1 MAVLSHHENFCF
13 ALHNALWKR
22 SLYLIKF
29 IAIIYKWSHL
39 FFTWNSSVFC
49 SRSQKCIFL
58 RFGAKGKGR
67 GERIIA
73 SGNGPSGTY
82 HNRSILK
89 KQKRNG
95 TLRSY
100 HGAQYHCPL
109 LHCLVHL
116 CFVYKGKAS
125 LRNPQSPSIAIFHII
140 VASAEFTF
148 QYFSLLHSAF
158 S

>member
-1 MAVLSHHENFCF
+1 MIAFIFHMKFFCVLQSKPKVYFSPFWGE
-13 ALHNALWKR
+13 R
-22 SLYLIKF
+22 E
-29 IAIIYKWSHL
+29 
-39 FFTWNSSVFC
+39 
-49 SRSQKCIFL
+49 
-58 RFGAKGKGR
+58 GK

-95 TLRSY
+95 TLCSY

>member
-1 MAVLSHHENFCF
+1 M
-13 ALHNALWKR
+13 
-22 SLYLIKF
+22 
-29 IAIIYKWSHL
+29 
-39 FFTWNSSVFC
+39 FC

-58 RFGAKGKGR
+58 RFGAK

-116 CFVYKGKAS
+116 CFVYKGKGLA
-125 LRNPQSPSIAIFHII
+125 
-140 VASAEFTF
+140 AESTILIDCDFSYYCCEYGI
-148 QYFSLLHSAF
+148 YFSIFFPPALRILIKRCEVKIGSFFLTFERCSLDSTDIQELLRK
-158 S
+158 

>member
-1 MAVLSHHENFCF
+1 MIAFIFHMKFFCVLQSKPKVYFSPFWGE
-13 ALHNALWKR
+13 R
-22 SLYLIKF
+22 E
-29 IAIIYKWSHL
+29 
-39 FFTWNSSVFC
+39 
-49 SRSQKCIFL
+49 
-58 RFGAKGKGR
+58 GK

-116 CFVYKGKAS
+116 CFVYKGKS
-125 LRNPQSPSIAIFHII
+125 LA
-140 VASAEFTF
+140 AESTIPIDCDFSYYCCECGI
-148 QYFSLLHSAF
+148 YFSIFFPPALRILIKKV
-158 S
+158 